1 MRAVANGG
9 GIMRLPT
16 GRIIGNVTN
25 KQMPLI
31 GFGTWDVTG
40 RRGYEAIRYALEVGY
55 RHIDTATMY
64 GNEAEV
70 GRALRDS
77 GIPREEVY
85 VTTKLPASRQGH
97 ERSTLEASLRALG
110 VDSVDMWLIHWR
122 PRDSVKMW
130 QEFIALREAG
140 LARGIGVS
148 NYSTRHLDELI
159 KATGVTPEVNQI
171 EWAPSLYDAQR
182 AAEHQQRHIILEG
195 YSALK
200 NTNLSNPVLAQI
212 AAAHGVSA
220 AQVVLRWH
228 IEHGFVAIPKS
239 VTRERIA
246 TNFDVFGFEL
256 TKSEVSKLDGLGS
269 R

>member
-1 MRAVANGG
+1 MS
-9 GIMRLPT
+9 
-16 GRIIGNVTN
+16 

-31 GFGTWDVTG
+31 GFGTWQVTG
-40 RRGYEAIRYALEVGY
+40 RRGYEAIRYALEIGY

-77 GIPREEVY
+77 GIPREDVY
-85 VTTKLPASRQGH
+85 MTTKLPPSRHGR

-110 VDSVDMWLIHWR
+110 VDSVDMWLIHWP
-122 PRDSVKMW
+122 PRDSVKVW
-130 QEFIALREAG
+130 QQFIALREAG
-140 LARGIGVS
+140 LTRGIGVS
-148 NYSTRHLDELI
+148 NYSTRQLDQLI
-159 KATGVTPEVNQI
+159 TATGVTPQVNQI
-171 EWAPSLYDAQR
+171 EWAPSLYDAEL
-182 AAEHQQRHIILEG
+182 AAGHLKRGIVLEG

-200 NTNLSNPVLAQI
+200 NTNLSNAVLVKI
-212 AAAHGVSA
+212 AAAHDVSV

-239 VTRERIA
+239 VTPDRIA
-246 TNFDVFGFEL
+246 TNFDIFSFSLSEA
-256 TKSEVSKLDGLGS
+256 EVSRIDGLGS

>member
-1 MRAVANGG
+1 MAMMGKVK
-9 GIMRLPT
+9 T
-16 GRIIGNVTN
+16 

-31 GFGTWDVTG
+31 GFGTWQVTG

-55 RHIDTATMY
+55 RHLDTATMY

-70 GRALRDS
+70 GQALADS

-85 VTTKLPASRQGH
+85 LTTKLPPSRQGQ

-110 VDSVDMWLIHWR
+110 VDSVDMWLIHWP
-122 PRDSVKMW
+122 PRDSVKVW
-130 QEFIALREAG
+130 QQFIALRDAG
-140 LARGIGVS
+140 LAHGIGVS
-148 NYSTRHLDELI
+148 NYSTRQLDQLT
-159 KATGVTPEVNQI
+159 KATGVTPQVNQI
-171 EWAPSLYDAQR
+171 EWAPSLYDAKR
-182 AAEHQQRHIILEG
+182 AAEHLQRGIVLEG

-200 NTNLSNPVLAQI
+200 NTNLSHPVLAEV
-212 AAAHGVSA
+212 AAAHGVSV

-239 VTRERIA
+239 VTRDRIA
-246 TNFDVFGFEL
+246 TNFDVHSFSLSE
-256 TKSEVSKLDGLGS
+256 TEVSRIDGLGS

>member
-1 MRAVANGG
+1 MS
-9 GIMRLPT
+9 
-16 GRIIGNVTN
+16 

-31 GFGTWDVTG
+31 GFGTWQVTG
-40 RRGYEAIRYALEVGY
+40 RRGYEAVRYALEIGY

-77 GIPREEVY
+77 GVPREEVY
-85 VTTKLPASRQGH
+85 VTTKLPPSRQGR

-110 VDSVDMWLIHWR
+110 VDSVDMWLIHWP
-122 PRDSVKMW
+122 PRDSVKVW
-130 QEFIALREAG
+130 REFIALREAG
-140 LARGIGVS
+140 LTRGIGVS
-148 NYSTRHLDELI
+148 NYSTRQLDELI
-159 KATGVTPEVNQI
+159 KVTGVTPEVNQI
-171 EWAPSLYDAQR
+171 EWAPSLYDAKR
-182 AAEHQQRHIILEG
+182 AAEHRQRGIVLEG

-200 NTNLSNPVLAQI
+200 NTNLSNTVLVEI
-212 AAAHGVSA
+212 AAVHGVSV

-239 VTRERIA
+239 VTPQRIA
-246 TNFDVFGFEL
+246 TNFDVYNFAL
-256 TKSEVSKLDGLGS
+256 TDAEVSQIDSLGS